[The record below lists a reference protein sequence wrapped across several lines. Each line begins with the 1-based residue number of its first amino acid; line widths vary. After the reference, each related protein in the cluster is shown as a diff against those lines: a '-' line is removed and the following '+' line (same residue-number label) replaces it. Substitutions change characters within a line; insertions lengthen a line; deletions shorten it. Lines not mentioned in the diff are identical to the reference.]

1 MWHKAKRS
9 IEEAAGAKRRTE
21 AAAAKRQRRAGAKRS
36 TEAAAAAAAPE
47 SLYPSSLDST
57 RYSFYVLYWYKSAH
71 TDAEGA
77 ARCYLPQKTLAAA
90 TRTPLWHANMS

>member
-1 MWHKAKRS
+1 MWHKAKRR
-9 IEEAAGAKRRTE
+9 IEE
-21 AAAAKRQRRAGAKRS
+21 AAAAKRRTK
-36 TEAAAAAAAPE
+36 EAAAVPE

-57 RYSFYVLYWYKSAH
+57 RHSFYLFYWCKSAH

-90 TRTPLWHANMS
+90 TRTPLWHANKS